1 MFLKQAQNFFEKIQ
15 TSKKRRMSSSS
26 SSSSSSVGGTSQPLT
41 LNSIPPEILANIG
54 LFLTPAE
61 RANARLIGRYQSGVF
76 SRQPLKVFRVTVRK
90 SFSRM
95 KRLFTKR
102 LKHEFALFTDSTGN
116 VKPEDMAQ
124 FRKFNYTV
132 FMDPGAISPE
142 AHDRLMDAELYPEL
156 VNLRRRDFFIFY
168 DLLYT
173 LSIQDGGLEQYRL
186 GNSLFT
192 FSSYRTP
199 SAMNQ
204 SDNQFLRLLQ
214 TSSSGK
220 SHMTSK
226 IINVLHDY
234 FLRNGHQLGY
244 AQTLGGLEDIISH
257 SSRWWTELGDGE
269 DDDEE
274 GGEFYKMV
282 LQTIINNVH
291 QMGGTEAQKL
301 RTFNRLWE
309 VELSEEILCEKFTVI
324 SDDPLF

>member
-1 MFLKQAQNFFEKIQ
+1 M
-15 TSKKRRMSSSS
+15 
-26 SSSSSSVGGTSQPLT
+26 
-41 LNSIPPEILANIG
+41 ANIG

-90 SFSRM
+90 SFSIM

-142 AHDRLMDAELYPEL
+142 AHNRLMDAELYPEL

-199 SAMNQ
+199 SAMIQ

-214 TSSSGK
+214 TSRSGK
-220 SHMTSK
+220 SHITSK
-226 IINVLHDY
+226 IINVLEDY

-257 SSRWWTELGDGE
+257 SSWWTELS
-269 DDDEE
+269 EE

-324 SDDPLF
+324 SDDPFF